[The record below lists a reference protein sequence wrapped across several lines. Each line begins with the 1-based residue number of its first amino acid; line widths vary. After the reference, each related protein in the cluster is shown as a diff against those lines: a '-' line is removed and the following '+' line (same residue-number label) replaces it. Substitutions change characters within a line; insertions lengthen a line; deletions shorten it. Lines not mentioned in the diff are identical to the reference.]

1 MECAAATRCAE
12 VSGQHLV
19 RPTCATRAGDSR
31 KRCDLNAPARLAA
44 YLPSRQT
51 QMVARTFSKRMPGT
65 QKTALAWGR
74 GASAVGPS
82 MGARAGATV
91 AWPARDSNSP
101 ASKLPPRVYRP
112 AGRNLPRAQSPS
124 ARPENPPKRADVV
137 LRSFRQIVLPRV
149 QARPESTIAAHVL
162 HSYVTVTPQLRHS
175 YVYPPPKIGN
185 AIMFDK

>member
-1 MECAAATRCAE
+1 MEYAAATRCAE

-65 QKTALAWGR
+65 QKTAPAWGR

-124 ARPENPPKRADVV
+124 ARPETPPKTRRIGASELPPNCPSTRA
-137 LRSFRQIVLPRV
+137 ST
-149 QARPESTIAAHVL
+149 ARIHNSCTRAA
-162 HSYVTVTPQLRHS
+162 QLRHS
-175 YVYPPPKIGN
+175 YATATSQLRLPPKDWQRN
-185 AIMFDK
+185 HV